1 MMGKSV
7 RPWDGLLVVDFSTL
21 LPGPL
26 ATEILV
32 QAGARVVKIE
42 RAGSGDDMREYRPR
56 WSLSSAN
63 FALLNAVKEGVSI
76 GDIGCTQICR

>member
-7 RPWDGLLVVDFSTL
+7 PPSEGSLVVDFSTL

-26 ATEILV
+26 MILV
-32 QAGARVVKIE
+32 QAGARFVKIG
-42 RAGSGDDMREYRPR
+42 RAGSGDDMRQYRSR

-76 GDIGCTQICR
+76 GDTGCTQICR

>member
-1 MMGKSV
+1 MGKSV
-7 RPWDGLLVVDFSTL
+7 PPSEGSLVVDFSTL

-26 ATEILV
+26 MILV
-32 QAGARVVKIE
+32 QAGARFVKIG
-42 RAGSGDDMREYRPR
+42 RAGSGDDMRQYRSR

-76 GDIGCTQICR
+76 GDTGCTQICR

>member
-7 RPWDGLLVVDFSTL
+7 PPSEGLLVVDFSTL

-26 ATEILV
+26 VILV
-32 QAGARVVKIE
+32 QAGARFVKIE
-42 RAGSGDDMREYRPR
+42 RAGSGDDMRQYRPR

-63 FALLNAVKEGVSI
+63 FALLNAGKEGVSI
-76 GDIGCTQICR
+76 GRI

>member
-1 MMGKSV
+1 MMGRSV
-7 RPWDGLLVVDFSTL
+7 RPLDGLLVVDFSTL

-63 FALLNAVKEGVSI
+63 FALLNAGKESVSI
-76 GDIGCTQICR
+76 GGHLMYANM

>member
-1 MMGKSV
+1 MGKSV
-7 RPWDGLLVVDFSTL
+7 PPSEGLLVVDFSTL

-26 ATEILV
+26 MILV
-32 QAGARVVKIE
+32 QAGARFVKIG
-42 RAGSGDDMREYRPR
+42 RAGSGDDMRQYRSR

>member
-7 RPWDGLLVVDFSTL
+7 PPSEGSLVVDFSTL

-26 ATEILV
+26 MILV
-32 QAGARVVKIE
+32 QAGARFVKIG
-42 RAGSGDDMREYRPR
+42 RAGSGDDMRQYRSR

>member
-26 ATEILV
+26 MILV
-32 QAGARVVKIE
+32 QAGARFVKIG
-42 RAGSGDDMREYRPR
+42 RAGSGDDMRQYRSR

-76 GDIGCTQICR
+76 GDTGCTQICR